1 VRLLKTR
8 SKRMERYRR
17 AHTHTHAHTH
27 KHRERE
33 KERGGQQKR
42 EREKG
47 AEGERRRITVPL
59 RSALPPSLLPLLCAV
74 LQRLAPLFNRD
85 TVTLTSA
92 FLSECAAEAEPEKN
106 KGERWVTVAGPHT
119 VRAQRNGALSLRR
132 CGKGGRPSK
141 PVLRS
146 ARVGGRAEGK
156 RRRTSGKVRLSVR
169 N

>member
-1 VRLLKTR
+1 MRLLKTR

-27 KHRERE
+27 TNTE
-33 KERGGQQKR
+33 KERKREGNSKRER

-85 TVTLTSA
+85 TASYTYVCVSVRMRRRGGA
-92 FLSECAAEAEPEKN
+92 GEKQRRKVGN
-106 KGERWVTVAGPHT
+106 GRGASHCPRT
-119 VRAQRNGALSLRR
+119 AQRCSITPTLRQR
-132 CGKGGRPSK
+132 RPSLK
-141 PVLRS
+141 ACPAKRP
-146 ARVGGRAEGK
+146 
-156 RRRTSGKVRLSVR
+156 RRRERRGEAAADQRESTPQ
-169 N
+169 